1 VRARQSG
8 PNEIVSAKV
17 KHNSNMQQLQQQQQQ
32 QQQEKRQEKQ
42 QEKQQQVSQSPGE
55 WEII

>member
-1 VRARQSG
+1 VRGRQSG

-17 KHNSNMQQLQQQQQQ
+17 KHNSNMQQLQQQ